1 MADGSSAQAAAN
13 SGELK
18 RFSCIDPWHVSRFNP
33 SDPVALDALLKRY
46 FSGVVLVLVAIAA
59 YFQAAGATQLIGS
72 AIGAAAPSGSA
83 IAPAAPFKP
92 AVPAREPKSGLPIIE
107 RNPFDSV
114 TGPLN
119 PIDPPSPAAI
129 PTPTGPDLSDPL
141 SSPVCEGL
149 QVFIVT
155 ESTDPTWSVAALQ
168 GPGEP
173 HPRMRRVGDEV
184 AGKKVAF
191 IGFNPREQTPA
202 VWIEGG
208 STLCQAMLFRV
219 QPPVGAAP
227 APAPVAAVAPEAP
240 APSKGAPSLPPDI
253 ASKIQKISDTEFN
266 IDRSVVDKILE
277 NQAELMRSARIVP
290 EQKDGKVVGVRLFGI
305 RPDTLLGTLGLQN
318 GDRLETINGFNMAS
332 PEKALEAYARL
343 RTASALNVKVNRRG
357 SPVSVDYHI
366 K

>member
-1 MADGSSAQAAAN
+1 MA
-13 SGELK
+13 
-18 RFSCIDPWHVSRFNP
+18 F
-33 SDPVALDALLKRY
+33 DALLKRY
-46 FSGVVLVLVAIAA
+46 FLGVVLALVAVAA

-72 AIGAAAPSGSA
+72 AIGAAAPSGA
-83 IAPAAPFKP
+83 GLVEVPPYKL
-92 AVPAREPKSGLPIIE
+92 AVPTREAKTGQPIIE

-119 PIDPPSPAAI
+119 AKPVETEDQKPAAI
-129 PTPTGPDLSDPL
+129 DTSDPL
-141 SSPVCEGL
+141 SSPACDGI
-149 QVFIVT
+149 QVLIVT
-155 ESTDPTWSVAALQ
+155 ESTDPLWSVAALQ

-173 HPRMRRVGDEV
+173 HPRMRRVGDDIG
-184 AGKKVAF
+184 GKKVAF

-208 STLCQAMLFRV
+208 NALCQAMLFRT
-219 QPPVGAAP
+219 QPAVAAAP
-227 APAPVAAVAPEAP
+227 AVTPTAAPEPPKSTGAP
-240 APSKGAPSLPPDI
+240 ALDPSIS
-253 ASKIQKISDTEFN
+253 SHIQKISDTEFN

-277 NQAELMRSARIVP
+277 NQAELMKSARIVP
-290 EQKDGKVVGVRLFGI
+290 EQKDGKVVGVRMFGI

-343 RTASALNVKVNRRG
+343 RTASGLNVKVNRRG
-357 SPVSVDYHI
+357 APVSIDFHI

>member
-1 MADGSSAQAAAN
+1 
-13 SGELK
+13 L
-18 RFSCIDPWHVSRFNP
+18 
-33 SDPVALDALLKRY
+33 ALDALLKRY
-46 FSGVVLVLVAIAA
+46 FLGVVLALVALAA

-72 AIGAAAPSGSA
+72 AIGAPVTSGTAPSLTPPSSRFA
-83 IAPAAPFKP
+83 TQAP
-92 AVPAREPKSGLPIIE
+92 EPKSGEAIID

-114 TGPLN
+114 TGPLH
-119 PIDPPSPAAI
+119 PPPPDAI
-129 PTPTGPDLSDPL
+129 LPTPTGPDLSDPL
-141 SSPVCEGL
+141 SSPPCDGI
-149 QVFIVT
+149 QVLIVT
-155 ESTDPTWSVAALQ
+155 ESTDPLWSVAALQ

-191 IGFNPREQTPA
+191 IGFNPKESTPA
-202 VWIEGG
+202 VWLEAPGA
-208 STLCQAMLFRV
+208 LCQAMLFRT

-227 APAPVAAVAPEAP
+227 AATPTPAPEAP
-240 APSKGAPSLPPDI
+240 APAPSKGPPAVPADI